1 MCEYC
6 EGGSRIICVGLFSAV
21 IRENRLVIDYL
32 GGRAP
37 QRVVRVIGF
46 CPMCGRD
53 LREVSHA

>member
-6 EGGSRIICVGLFSAV
+6 EGESRIICAGLFSAV

-32 GGRAP
+32 GGRSP

-53 LREVSHA
+53 Q

>member
-6 EGGSRIICVGLFSAV
+6 EGESRIICVGLFSAV

-32 GGRAP
+32 SGRSP

-53 LREVSHA
+53 LRGGER